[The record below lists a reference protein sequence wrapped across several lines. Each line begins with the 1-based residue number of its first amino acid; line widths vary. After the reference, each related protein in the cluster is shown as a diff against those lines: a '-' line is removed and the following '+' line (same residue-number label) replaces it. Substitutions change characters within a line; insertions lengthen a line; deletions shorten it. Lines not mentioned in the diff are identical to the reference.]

1 MANSVVYAN
10 NILAT
15 STKIYGPSVLPSNS
29 KGLHLIL
36 NITAGISATDTI
48 SVLIE
53 GVTNGLTTEV
63 KYDLLQSDVY
73 TSTGIK
79 VLKVYP
85 TVLGVAGSR
94 SSDTMPDTFYV
105 KVTHATATPITYSLT
120 ANFLN

>member
-1 MANSVVYAN
+1 MNAVYADN
-10 NILAT
+10 TTNT
-15 STKIYGPSVLPSNS
+15 TTTIYGPCTLPYNC
-29 KGLHLIL
+29 KGLHLVV

-53 GVTNGLTTEV
+53 GVTNALTTDV

-73 TSTGIK
+73 TTTGIK

-94 SSDTMPDTFYV
+94 ASDTIPDTFYV